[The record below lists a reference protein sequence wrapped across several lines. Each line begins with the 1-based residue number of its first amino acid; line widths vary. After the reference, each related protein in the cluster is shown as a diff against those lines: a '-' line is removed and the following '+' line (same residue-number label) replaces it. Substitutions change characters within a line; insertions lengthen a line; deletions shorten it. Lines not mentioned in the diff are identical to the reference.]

1 MSDFW
6 SNISPQLAQSIGVVA
21 TTLLAWWV
29 IARIGRRAAARV
41 DPLEPERQQR
51 VATLWQAGRRVITI
65 LLGVIVLLMLLSIWD
80 VPITPLLAVGSA
92 VGLAVGFGAQDSV
105 KDLIAG
111 FLILAEGQFDIGDT
125 VTVAGVS
132 GTVTDIRLRVTVLRD
147 LNGAV
152 HFVPNGQISVA
163 SNLTK
168 EFSRAV
174 VDVGVAYDSD
184 IPKVKALLEDEIRA
198 IEAEFPDLFAEPG
211 EVQGVNELA
220 GSAIVVRA
228 ILVTQADARW
238 QVKRIALE
246 RIAERFRSENI
257 VIPFQT
263 VNVVKMGDSGA

>member
-6 SNISPQLAQSIGVVA
+6 SNISPQLAKSIGVVA

-29 IARIGRRAAARV
+29 IVRIGRRAAARV

-65 LLGVIVLLMLLSIWD
+65 LLGVIVLLMLMSIWD

-92 VGLAVGFGAQDSV
+92 VGLAVGFGAQV

-246 RIAERFRSENI
+246 RIANRFRSENI

-263 VNVVKMGDSGA
+263 INVVKMGDSGS

>member
-1 MSDFW
+1 MSDLW
-6 SNISPQLAQSIGVVA
+6 SSLSPQVIKSLGVLASV
-21 TTLLAWWV
+21 L
-29 IARIGRRAAARV
+29 IAGWLIAGIGRRAAARV

-51 VATLWQAGRRVITI
+51 VATLWLAGRRIVFI
-65 LLGVIVLLMLLSIWD
+65 LLAIIAVLMLLSIWD

-105 KDLIAG
+105 KDLISG

-152 HFVPNGQISVA
+152 HFVPNGQITVA

-174 VDVGVAYDSD
+174 VDIAVAYDSD
-184 IPKVKALLEDEIRA
+184 IPKVKRLLEDEIRS
-198 IEAEFPDLFAEPG
+198 IEAEFPELFAEPG

-246 RIAERFRSENI
+246 RIAERFRSESI

-263 VNVVKMGDSGA
+263 FNIVKMGDSG